1 MEQAIKFLEQA
12 NIAQLIAMALMFWFF
27 YSRINL
33 KFEKIENK
41 IDLLDKR
48 MSLVESRMC
57 VMEMRIN
64 DIATNVTHLTWRHQ
78 AVREIKD
85 AKEQ

>member
-1 MEQAIKFLEQA
+1 MEPTIKLLEQAI
-12 NIAQLIAMALMFWFF
+12 IGQLIAMALMFWLF

-33 KFEKIENK
+33 KFEKIESK
-41 IDLLDKR
+41 IDKLDKR

-64 DIATNVTHLTWRHQ
+64 HNASNVTHILGD
-78 AVREIKD
+78 IKLSE
-85 AKEQ
+85 K